1 DYYCSSCES
10 SLNWVF

>member
-1 DYYCSSCES
+1 DYYCSSWAS

>member
-1 DYYCSSCES
+1 DYYCSSWES